1 MSGPYAPPYPNRSNH
16 PNPDGTYTD
25 VGGTTPPYIPIRGLE
40 EAIQQ
45 RKAQQEA
52 AAPAQGALIP
62 PKAVPWLTGLV
73 AVALVAS
80 RSLPQNT
87 IAAQVA
93 GGIVDVAV
101 LLGLASPGLYRK

>member
-1 MSGPYAPPYPNRSNH
+1 MYLYKQPQSLA
-16 PNPDGTYTD
+16 
-25 VGGTTPPYIPIRGLE
+25 VPIQGLE

-52 AAPAQGALIP
+52 GSPAQGAIIP
-62 PKAVPWLTGLV
+62 PKAIPWLTGLV

-80 RSLPQNT
+80 RSLPQHT

-93 GGIVDVAV
+93 GGLVDVAV
-101 LLGLASPGLYRK
+101 LLGLASPGWRRK